1 MTSKNVFVGN
11 WSYIM
16 PDTKANS
23 NGRIVLIKKL
33 SFGPCEVYEWGI
45 DNNGLPYEEYK
56 WCEDEFF
63 KDESYFKRLTKKEL
77 TEQIEN
83 VIRLFKENELSEWVN
98 IYYKII
104 NWLNQVCLDERWNI
118 KLEDNRTKELQ
129 PK

>member
-56 WCEDEFF
+56 WCENEFF

-83 VIRLFKENELSEWVN
+83 VIRLFTENELSEWVN
-98 IYYKII
+98 VYYKIL
-104 NWLNQVCLDERWNI
+104 NWLNSS
-118 KLEDNRTKELQ
+118 LQ
-129 PK
+129 SSIST

>member
-1 MTSKNVFVGN
+1 MPSKSVSVGS
-11 WSYIM
+11 WSYLM
-16 PDTKANS
+16 PNTNADS
-23 NGRIVLIKKL
+23 DGHIVLIKKL

-83 VIRLFKENELSEWVN
+83 VIRLFTENELSEWVN
-98 IYYKII
+98 AYYKII
-104 NWLNQVCLDERWNI
+104 NWLNSSLSG
-118 KLEDNRTKELQ
+118 
-129 PK
+129 

>member
-23 NGRIVLIKKL
+23 NGCIVLIKKL

-56 WCEDEFF
+56 
-63 KDESYFKRLTKKEL
+63 
-77 TEQIEN
+77 
-83 VIRLFKENELSEWVN
+83 
-98 IYYKII
+98 
-104 NWLNQVCLDERWNI
+104 
-118 KLEDNRTKELQ
+118 
-129 PK
+129 

>member
-45 DNNGLPYEEYK
+45 DNNGLPYEESCK
-56 WCEDEFF
+56 RRSDQDRSFHARQIQGRRCSER
-63 KDESYFKRLTKKEL
+63 ESQY
-77 TEQIEN
+77 QA
-83 VIRLFKENELSEWVN
+83 S
-98 IYYKII
+98 
-104 NWLNQVCLDERWNI
+104 
-118 KLEDNRTKELQ
+118 
-129 PK
+129 

>member
-1 MTSKNVFVGN
+1 MWEIGIYGGSIMTSKNVFVGN

-83 VIRLFKENELSEWVN
+83 VIRLFTENELSEWVN
-98 IYYKII
+98 VYYKII
-104 NWLNQVCLDERWNI
+104 NWLNSSLSG
-118 KLEDNRTKELQ
+118 
-129 PK
+129 

>member
-1 MTSKNVFVGN
+1 MTSKNVFAGK

-56 WCEDEFF
+56 WCD
-63 KDESYFKRLTKKEL
+63 
-77 TEQIEN
+77 
-83 VIRLFKENELSEWVN
+83 VIRLFTENELSEWVN
-98 IYYKII
+98 AYYKIL
-104 NWLNQVCLDERWNI
+104 NWLTSRLSR
-118 KLEDNRTKELQ
+118 
-129 PK
+129 

>member
-23 NGRIVLIKKL
+23 NVRIVLIKKL

-56 WCEDEFF
+56 WCENDFF
-63 KDESYFKRLTKKEL
+63 KDESYFKHLTKKEL

-83 VIRLFKENELSEWVN
+83 VIRLFTENELSEWVN
-98 IYYKII
+98 VYYKIL
-104 NWLNQVCLDERWNI
+104 NWLNSS
-118 KLEDNRTKELQ
+118 LQ
-129 PK
+129 SSIST